1 MRKFVETVTC
11 CKVCTARPPLLSL
24 ELSDLPSSLC
34 TDYRSLPG
42 FSFSFFLF
50 CFTAKDKISS
60 DLKKKKK
67 KKKRRGKMLPGYF

>member
-1 MRKFVETVTC
+1 MRKLVETVTC

-60 DLKKKKK
+60 DLKKKKEK
-67 KKKRRGKMLPGYF
+67 TKKRKYVPGYF